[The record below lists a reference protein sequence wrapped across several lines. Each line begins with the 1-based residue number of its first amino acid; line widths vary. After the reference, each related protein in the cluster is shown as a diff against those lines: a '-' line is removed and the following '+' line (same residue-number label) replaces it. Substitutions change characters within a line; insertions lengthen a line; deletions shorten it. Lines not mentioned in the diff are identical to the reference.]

1 MEHCNLIFTASI
13 GTAYVWCQIEEC
25 NDAGV
30 ATGATGQNSD
40 RVYTEITYYPAG
52 SVGSGTPGFKMRT
65 QSGMESPMLNDNI
78 VVNVDGSA
86 HGAASAYELYNS
98 LREQVKI

>member
-1 MEHCNLIFTASI
+1 MEHCNLKFTSAT
-13 GTAYVWCQIEEC
+13 GTGARWCQIEEC
-25 NDAGV
+25 NGAGV
-30 ATGATGQNSD
+30 ATGATGQNSE
-40 RVYTEITYYPAG
+40 RMYTEITYYPAG

-86 HGAASAYELYNS
+86 HGAASSYELYE
-98 LREQVKI
+98 LLLEQIRG